1 MESHEARAEE
11 GLEGQSE
18 CKMSIQDEIKG
29 EALYEVIEAEDVDDF
44 IKEYVLND
52 QAYTLN
58 Q

>member
-44 IKEYVLND
+44 IK
-52 QAYTLN
+52 
-58 Q
+58 